1 MIFIKIIG
9 LKIQDVLEWSYI
21 FLIELIDDVLD

>member
-9 LKIQDVLEWSYI
+9 LKIQNVLEWSYI

>member
-21 FLIELIDDVLD
+21 FLIDLIDDVLD